1 MKSLSTRCG
10 DFEYLLRDEVKL
22 SHARSARHRL
32 ASEIGEFAATLQDMT
47 YSAFIAGL
55 GLGASLI
62 IAIGA
67 QNAFVLRQGLLRS
80 HALAVAAL
88 CVAIDWSLIIV
99 GALGFGALVGRFPAL
114 TDIAAW
120 GGAAF
125 LLAYGALA
133 FRSAYRPDVLH
144 VETSPSARDTTTLSA
159 ALATTLAVSL
169 LNPHVYLDTVVLL
182 GGVAAQY
189 PPAERVSFVLGAG
202 VASSVWF
209 FGLALGARVLT
220 PLFDRPVAW
229 RVLDIVVGCIMWWIA
244 AGLVWGQLAG

>member
-1 MKSLSTRCG
+1 MNT
-10 DFEYLLRDEVKL
+10 
-22 SHARSARHRL
+22 
-32 ASEIGEFAATLQDMT
+32 
-47 YSAFIAGL
+47 SAFLAGL

-114 TDIAAW
+114 TAVAAW

-125 LLAYGALA
+125 LLVYGALS
-133 FRSAYRPDVLH
+133 FRSALKPGVLH
-144 VETSPSARDTTTLSA
+144 AEGPAGERDPGTLSA

-182 GGVAAQY
+182 GSVAAQY
-189 PPAERVSFVLGAG
+189 EPIERAAFVLGAG

-209 FGLALGARVLT
+209 FGLALGARMLT
-220 PLFDRPVAW
+220 PVFERRVAW
-229 RVLDIVVGCIMWWIA
+229 RVLDIVIGCIMWWIA
-244 AGLVWGQLAG
+244 AGLVLGQLSVAG

>member
-1 MKSLSTRCG
+1 
-10 DFEYLLRDEVKL
+10 
-22 SHARSARHRL
+22 
-32 ASEIGEFAATLQDMT
+32 MT
-47 YSAFIAGL
+47 TSSFLAGL

-88 CVAIDWSLIIV
+88 CVVIDWSLIVV

-114 TDIAAW
+114 TSVAAW

-125 LLAYGALA
+125 LLVYGALA
-133 FRSAYRPDVLH
+133 FRAALRPGSLH
-144 VETSPSARDTTTLSA
+144 AEKPAGASGAGTLSA

-189 PPAERVSFVLGAG
+189 PPGERAAFVLGAG
-202 VASSVWF
+202 VASAAWF
-209 FGLALGARVLT
+209 FGLALGARLLT
-220 PLFDRPVAW
+220 PVFERPVAW
-229 RVLDIVVGCIMWWIA
+229 RVLDVVIGCIMWWIA
-244 AGLVWGQLAG
+244 AGLIFGQIAA

>member
-1 MKSLSTRCG
+1 MG
-10 DFEYLLRDEVKL
+10 DESNDRYTAE
-22 SHARSARHRL
+22 
-32 ASEIGEFAATLQDMT
+32 MT
-47 YSAFIAGL
+47 ASAFIAGL

-88 CVAIDWSLIIV
+88 CVAIDWSLIVV

-114 TDIAAW
+114 TSIAAW

-125 LLAYGALA
+125 LLVYGALA
-133 FRSAYRPDVLH
+133 FRSAIRPGSLH
-144 VETSPSARDTTTLSA
+144 AENAVGARDPKTLSA

-182 GGVAAQY
+182 GGVAAHY
-189 PPAERVSFVLGAG
+189 PPDERVAFVLGAG
-202 VASSVWF
+202 VASAVWF
-209 FGLALGARVLT
+209 FGLALGARMLT
-220 PLFDRPVAW
+220 PIFEREVAW
-229 RVLDIVVGCIMWWIA
+229 RVLDVIIGCVMWWIA
-244 AGLVWGQLAG
+244 AGLVLGQVAG

>member
-1 MKSLSTRCG
+1 
-10 DFEYLLRDEVKL
+10 
-22 SHARSARHRL
+22 
-32 ASEIGEFAATLQDMT
+32 MT
-47 YSAFIAGL
+47 VSAFLAGL

-88 CVAIDWSLIIV
+88 CVLIDWSLIIV
-99 GALGFGALVGRFPAL
+99 GALGFGALVIRFPAL
-114 TDIAAW
+114 TAVAAW

-125 LLAYGALA
+125 LLVYGALA
-133 FRSAYRPDVLH
+133 FRSALKPGVLH
-144 VETSPSARDTTTLSA
+144 AEAPSGARDPGTLSA
-159 ALATTLAVSL
+159 ALGTTLAVSL

-189 PPAERVSFVLGAG
+189 PLNERAAFVLGAG

-209 FGLALGARVLT
+209 FGLALGARMLT
-220 PLFDRPVAW
+220 PVCERQVAW
-229 RVLDIVVGCIMWWIA
+229 RVLDVVIGCIMWWIA
-244 AGLVWGQLAG
+244 VGLVWGQLAG

>member
-1 MKSLSTRCG
+1 
-10 DFEYLLRDEVKL
+10 
-22 SHARSARHRL
+22 
-32 ASEIGEFAATLQDMT
+32 MT
-47 YSAFIAGL
+47 ISAFLAGL

-88 CVAIDWSLIIV
+88 CVAVDWSLIIV
-99 GALGFGALVGRFPAL
+99 GALGFGALVVRFPAL
-114 TDIAAW
+114 TAIAAW

-125 LLAYGALA
+125 LILYGALA
-133 FRSAYRPDVLH
+133 FRSALKPSVLH
-144 VETSPSARDTTTLSA
+144 AEAPSGSRDPGTLSA
-159 ALATTLAVSL
+159 ALAAALAVSL

-189 PPAERVSFVLGAG
+189 PLDERAAFVLGAG

-209 FGLALGARVLT
+209 FGLALGARMLT
-220 PLFDRPVAW
+220 PVFERKVAW
-229 RVLDIVVGCIMWWIA
+229 RVLDVVIGCIMWWIA